1 MFKSNFLFISL
12 QLHKDH
18 CRGCTTGINCCLTSQ
33 PCDNNGICLPLPSNN
48 TRFTCE
54 CVDGYTGHRCA
65 KKAKSCRG
73 YLNENHKAGNLTTK
87 TIFDNSDK
95 PYTVRCSFDSNMA
108 WTLVQSFKKINK
120 LDKTPIYKNSP
131 KNQDSPSWADY
142 RLSWS
147 RMNDILKDS
156 NQKWRLTCNFNTEGL
171 VKRDYVRATHA
182 EIPLLPSDSSS
193 GEHKGCK
200 RVEFIDIRGTN
211 CSNCEVYLGQNED
224 YPLHIDSYYSQIEC
238 KTNFPESQPCGDN
251 GEDNFG
257 FYGCVNR
264 QHRCSSS
271 EDSTTQLWFG
281 GDFP

>member
-1 MFKSNFLFISL
+1 MFQISRELFKSNLGFISL

-18 CRGCTTGINCCLTSQ
+18 CRSCTT
-33 PCDNNGICLPLPSNN
+33 
-48 TRFTCE
+48 E

-65 KKAKSCRG
+65 EKAKSCRG

-108 WTLVQSFKKINK
+108 WTLVQSFKYIHKGGH
-120 LDKTPIYKNSP
+120 KTAIYKNSP

-142 RLSWS
+142 RLSLS
-147 RMNDILKDS
+147 RMNDIQKDS
-156 NQKWRLTCNFNTEGL
+156 NQKWRLTCNFDTEGL

-182 EIPLLPSDSSS
+182 EIPLLPSDSS
-193 GEHKGCK
+193 GKHEGCE

-211 CSNCEVYLGQNED
+211 CSNCLVLLAQTD
-224 YPLHIDSYYSQIEC
+224 VYPLLIDSYHSRKC
-238 KTNFPESQPCGDN
+238 SSPNFPESLPCGN
-251 GEDNFG
+251 GGEDNFG
-257 FYGCVNR
+257 YYSCVNR

-271 EDSTTQLWFG
+271 DDSTTQLWFG
-281 GDFP
+281 GDSP